1 METKHTPGPWVAK
14 HLSGSN
20 FAVQRFEIRSGAGL
34 PMPIFQKDT
43 SAIDCASVCLSPHDA
58 NLIAAAPELL
68 SIAMRWIALE
78 SQWHPDRYE
87 NEKAQ
92 LLLETK
98 ALITSTNA

>member
-43 SAIDCASVCLSPHDA
+43 SAIDCASVCLSTHDA

-68 SIAMRWIALE
+68 ESLSNLVSLARLGAANLGNYHAALANAEAIIARA
-78 SQWHPDRYE
+78 
-87 NEKAQ
+87 
-92 LLLETK
+92 
-98 ALITSTNA
+98 NA